1 MSARQLS
8 DAIAWVGL
16 AVVIAGALLWSP
28 ELALAGLIA
37 VAAAALFDY
46 FR

>member
-1 MSARQLS
+1 MQTPRLS

-28 ELALAGLIA
+28 ELAFAGLIA
-37 VAAAALFDY
+37 VAVAALFDY